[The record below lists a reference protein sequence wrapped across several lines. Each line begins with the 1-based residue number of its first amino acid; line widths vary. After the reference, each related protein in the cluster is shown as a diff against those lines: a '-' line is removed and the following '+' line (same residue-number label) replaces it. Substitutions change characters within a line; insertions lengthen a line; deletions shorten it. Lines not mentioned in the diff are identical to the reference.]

1 MPDSQEMDHPD
12 VSTQGVESS
21 AHPIGPVPSST
32 TAFVGRAL
40 RGPVNE
46 PTAINSFGEFQRL
59 FGGLWKESRLGYAIA
74 DFFLNGGSR
83 AIIVRVFTPGRA
95 SMAQPPSN
103 AQIVLLDAAGLGA
116 ITLEAKDPGTW
127 GSALRARVTYPE
139 TGGNR
144 FTLAIHDPA
153 SGITEEFT
161 DLTVAES
168 SARRVDRVLAAA
180 SGLVRLR
187 GIWSNALRRPADHGE
202 ILAGTDTWDDEN
214 AGQAF
219 TQANGGSDGEP
230 LTEAEFVPT
239 GAGAGQEGLGA
250 LDGAEPFS
258 LLVIPP
264 YKAKQGVPNADV
276 DAGVRASALACCIE
290 HRAMYLVDPPWE
302 WNTVA
307 DVQLPIPGLQRHEN
321 AAIYFPRIKRPDP
334 LDGGAIIEVAP
345 SGAVAGVMAR
355 TDQERGVWK
364 APAGMDA
371 GLRGIHGLSLS
382 LTDAEAGELNGLGIN
397 SLRTLPTVGHVIW
410 GARTMMG
417 HGQSISEWR
426 YVPVRRLALFI
437 EESLHRGTEW
447 TVFEPNDETLWTTLR
462 LNVGAFMHQLYRQG
476 AFQGQS
482 PRDAYFVRCDRSTT
496 STADIDRGIV
506 NLMVAFAP
514 LRPAEFVILRLQLP
528 AGQRAPV

>member
-21 AHPIGPVPSST
+21 AHPISPAPSST

-46 PTAINSFGEFQRL
+46 PTVINSFGEFRRL
-59 FGGLWKESRLGYAIA
+59 FGGLWEESRLGYAVA

-83 AIIVRVFTPGRA
+83 AIILRLFAPGAASTP
-95 SMAQPPSN
+95 QPPSK
-103 AQIVLLDAAGLGA
+103 AQLVLLDAAGLEA

-127 GSALRARVTYPE
+127 GSALRVRVTYPE
-139 TGGNR
+139 TGANR
-144 FTLAIHDPA
+144 FTLTIHDPA

-161 DLTVAES
+161 DLTVAEG
-168 SARRVDRVLAAA
+168 SARRVDQVLATA
-180 SGLVRLR
+180 SGLVRLK
-187 GIWSNALRRPADHGE
+187 GAWSDALQPPADHGE
-202 ILAGTDTWDDEN
+202 VPAGTDTWDDEN
-214 AGQAF
+214 TGQAF

-239 GAGAGQEGLGA
+239 GTGAGQEGLGA

-264 YKAKQGVPNADV
+264 YKARQGVPNADV

-302 WNTVA
+302 WTTVA
-307 DVQLPIPGLQRHEN
+307 EVQLPIPGLQRHEN
-321 AAIYFPRIKRPDP
+321 AAVYFPRIKRPDP

-345 SGAVAGVMAR
+345 SGAVAGVIAR
-355 TDQERGVWK
+355 TDRERGVWK
-364 APAGMDA
+364 APAGMNA
-371 GLRGIHGLSLS
+371 GLRGVHSLS
-382 LTDAEAGELNGLGIN
+382 TVLTDAEAGDLNRLGIN

-417 HGQSISEWR
+417 HHQAASEWK

-437 EESLHRGTEW
+437 EESLHQSTEW

-462 LNVGAFMHQLYRQG
+462 LSVGDFMHQIFRQG

-482 PRDAYFVRCDRSTT
+482 PTDAYFVRCDRSTT
-496 STADIDRGIV
+496 SPADIERGIV
-506 NLMVAFAP
+506 NLMVGFAP
-514 LRPAEFVILRLQLP
+514 LRPAEFVILRIQLP

>member
-1 MPDSQEMDHPD
+1 MPDSEEMDHPD

-40 RGPVNE
+40 RGPVNM
-46 PTAINSFGEFQRL
+46 PTVINSFGEFRRL
-59 FGGLWKESRLGYAIA
+59 FGGLWKESRLGYAVA

-83 AIIVRVFTPGRA
+83 AVIVRLFNPGAA
-95 SMAQPPSN
+95 STAQPPSN
-103 AQIVLLDAAGLGA
+103 AQLVLLDAAGLEA
-116 ITLEAKDPGTW
+116 ITLEAKDPGAW
-127 GSALRARVTYPE
+127 GSALRVRVTYPQAR
-139 TGGNR
+139 GNR
-144 FTLAIHDPA
+144 FALAIHDPA

-161 DLTVAES
+161 DLTIEDI
-168 SARRVDRVLAAA
+168 SARRVDRVLAEA
-180 SGLVRLR
+180 SGLVRLK
-187 GIWSNALRRPADHGE
+187 GIWSNALQRPTEHGE
-202 ILAGTDTWDDEN
+202 VPAGTDTWDDEN

-239 GAGAGQEGLGA
+239 GAGARQEGLGA

-258 LLVIPP
+258 LMVIPP
-264 YKAKQGVPNADV
+264 YKPKQGVPDMDV
-276 DAGVRASALACCIE
+276 DAGVHASALACCIE

-302 WNTVA
+302 WHTVA

-321 AAIYFPRIKRPDP
+321 AAVYFPWIKRPDA
-334 LDGGAIIEVAP
+334 LSGGAIIEVTP

-355 TDQERGVWK
+355 TDQARGIWK

-371 GLRGIHGLSLS
+371 GLRGVHSLS
-382 LTDAEAGELNGLGIN
+382 IDLTDAEAGELNGLGIN

-417 HGQSISEWR
+417 HHQVASEWK

-482 PRDAYFVRCDRSTT
+482 PRDAYFVRCDGSTT
-496 STADIDRGIV
+496 SPADIERGIV
-506 NLMVAFAP
+506 NLMVGFAP

-528 AGQRAPV
+528 AGQRAHV

>member
-1 MPDSQEMDHPD
+1 
-12 VSTQGVESS
+12 
-21 AHPIGPVPSST
+21 
-32 TAFVGRAL
+32 
-40 RGPVNE
+40 VNK
-46 PTAINSFGEFQRL
+46 PTVTNSFGEFRRL
-59 FGGLWKESRLGYAIA
+59 FGGLWKESRLGYAVS

-83 AIIVRVFTPGRA
+83 AIIIRLFNPGAA
-95 SMAQPPSN
+95 STAQPPSN
-103 AQIVLLDAAGLGA
+103 AQLVLLDAAGLEA
-116 ITLEAKDPGTW
+116 ITLEARDPGAW

-139 TGGNR
+139 TGGDR
-144 FTLAIHDPA
+144 FALAIHDRT
-153 SGITEEFT
+153 SGTTEEFT

-168 SARRVDRVLAAA
+168 SARRVDRVLAEA
-180 SGLVRLR
+180 SGLVRLK
-187 GIWSNALRRPADHGE
+187 GIWSNALQRPAEHGE
-202 ILAGTDTWDDEN
+202 VPAGTDTWDDEN
-214 AGQAF
+214 AAQAF
-219 TQANGGSDGEP
+219 TQANGGSDGVP

-264 YKAKQGVPNADV
+264 YKAEQDVPNADV

-302 WNTVA
+302 WHTVA
-307 DVQLPIPGLQRHEN
+307 DVQFPIPGLQRHEN
-321 AAIYFPRIKRPDP
+321 AAVYFPRLKRPDP
-334 LDGGAIIEVAP
+334 LDGGAIIGVAP
-345 SGAVAGVMAR
+345 SGAVAGVIAR
-355 TDQERGVWK
+355 TDRARGVWK

-371 GLRGIHGLSLS
+371 GLRGVHDLSIA

-417 HGQSISEWR
+417 HHQAASEWT

-437 EESLHRGTEW
+437 EESLRQGAEW

-462 LNVGAFMHQLYRQG
+462 LNVGGFMDQLFRQG

-482 PRDAYFVRCDRSTT
+482 PRDAYFVRCDGSTT
-496 STADIDRGIV
+496 SPADIERGIV
-506 NLMVAFAP
+506 NLIVGFAP